1 MSSQDQQD
9 KSEDAT
15 PYKLEEARKKG
26 QVARSQELL
35 SFMMVLAFLMV
46 FSATVYQLASVFAM
60 HSHWWL
66 GNAGHMG
73 RDWGYLAAQGGHS
86 LREIAYALLPLIG
99 ALVLVAVVTNLIFN
113 GPVFSSTPL
122 KPDFKRLN
130 PVTGLKRMFSR
141 RMLVDLLKV
150 VVKGLLFGLV
160 LYYVAQGLVPE
171 LLGLASSS
179 PLELPQAVKQLM
191 MKVGFAVLLVMAAA
205 ALFDMWYSR
214 KEYARQMRMS
224 RRELKD
230 EYKRRE
236 GDPEMRSKRKSVQ
249 QELLSKAAALGK
261 VKDADVIIVNP
272 THYAVALQ
280 YRPSLMRAPVVLAK
294 GRGLLARRICLLA
307 RRHSVPILR
316 RPPLA
321 RALYAVGRIDAAI
334 PDAMQNDVAS
344 VYRWII
350 SIPGNK
356 VVMG

>member
-1 MSSQDQQD
+1 MSGNDQQD
-9 KSEDAT
+9 KSEEAT

-35 SFMMVLAFLMV
+35 SLMMVLAFLMV
-46 FSATVYQLASVFAM
+46 FSATAYDLTGVLASHA
-60 HSHWWL
+60 HWWL
-66 GNAGHMG
+66 GNAGYMG

-86 LREIAYALLPLIG
+86 LREIVYALLPLIG
-99 ALVLVAVVTNLIFN
+99 ALVLVAILTNLIFS
-113 GPVFSSTPL
+113 GPVFSTTAL
-122 KPDFKRLN
+122 KPDFKKLN
-130 PVTGLKRMFSR
+130 PITGLKRVFSR

-150 VVKGLLFGLV
+150 LVKGVLFGLV
-160 LYYVAQGLVPE
+160 LYYVAKGLTPE
-171 LLGLASSS
+171 LLELASAS
-179 PLELPQAVKQLM
+179 PLTLPQATKQLM

-205 ALFDMWYSR
+205 ALFDIWYSR
-214 KEYARQMRMS
+214 KEFARQMRMS

-236 GDPEMRSKRKSVQ
+236 GDPEVRAKRKSVQ

-280 YRPSLMRAPVVLAK
+280 YRPSQMRAPVVLAM
-294 GRGLLARRICLLA
+294 GRGLLAKRICLLA
-307 RRHSVPILR
+307 RRHAVPILR

-321 RALYAVGRIDAAI
+321 RALHAVGRLDSPI
-334 PDAMQNDVAS
+334 PDALQNDVAS

-356 VVMG
+356 VVTG